1 MKEEKLFDLADFS
14 IPSPQDLNMKETKK
28 KIMLYITLYRNART
42 ANNLRRDP
50 AITSVLSL
58 AEPTFSTSFHSTTED
73 VAIWNVD
80 NDLSDALK
88 KFKMLHN
95 EFSKAIESIDFPFDA
110 DRRIR
115 RKNIFI
121 RKYINAQR
129 RIKIMNELHIE
140 KDVYNDDL
148 NWACAQFAFS
158 LGIHVFK
165 E

>member
-28 KIMLYITLYRNART
+28 KIMLYISLYRNART
-42 ANNLRRDP
+42 VNNFRRDP

-80 NDLSDALK
+80 NDDALD
-88 KFKMLHN
+88 KMMYLHN
-95 EFSKAIESIDFPFDA
+95 AIYKAIESIDFPFDA

-121 RKYINAQR
+121 RKYIHGQR